1 MKQWRQFPKREC
13 KRAVVDICSICGV
26 DIIKGQKY
34 FDKGTF
40 QRVHEHCAPPEIKEA
55 ELPAS
60 DNKSSPKLPELTVE
74 IYYELL
80 NEYRQSTW
88 TYPPY
93 MPIIKRV
100 LEIAAGK
107 IGR

>member
-60 DNKSSPKLPELTVE
+60 NNTSSPEFPNVETVVE
-74 IYYELL
+74 RSCGNSHEASVSIEADAVRRAYKFIVG
-80 NEYRQSTW
+80 NS
-88 TYPPY
+88 
-93 MPIIKRV
+93 
-100 LEIAAGK
+100 
-107 IGR
+107 GR